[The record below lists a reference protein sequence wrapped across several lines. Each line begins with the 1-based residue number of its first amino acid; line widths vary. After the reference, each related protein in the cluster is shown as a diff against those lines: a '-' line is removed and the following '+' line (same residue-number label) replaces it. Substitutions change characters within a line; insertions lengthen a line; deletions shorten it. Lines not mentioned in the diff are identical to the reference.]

1 MRVFLLMVAITL
13 TASCAQI
20 KHTSISEKD
29 IWLSGVSE
37 KDIGLSKSLFFKKYS
52 SGVTLQRVLV
62 EKKAGIEVYTNV
74 STTGGNRIFIIFED
88 VDEFNKCPFS
98 SSGKCRYSYAELNEK
113 PIYTTDWAGT
123 GKMAGFFS
131 ESDLSTGSSLISRVL
146 FDKIKV
152 YDEKKIAMIRGNMRS
167 YGLSYNAAYSKWIAN
182 GQSLDDINLTGVKTN
197 EISHNSGY
205 LIDLETLNKL
215 SSQVA
220 NVTPKYNPKDEHV
233 TPKYNQKYEHVT
245 QKSYE
250 SNPKESLAGKLISAV
265 IDIYKLKEETK
276 INNKNLREVQKAARI
291 GTKSAI
297 KKANLMKQAQKP
309 MY

>member
-1 MRVFLLMVAITL
+1 MRVFLLMVAIIL
-13 TASCAQI
+13 TASCTQR

-123 GKMAGFFS
+123 GKMADFFS
-131 ESDLSTGSSLISRVL
+131 ESDLSAGSSLISRVL

-167 YGLSYNAAYSKWIAN
+167 HGLSYNAAYSKWIEN
-182 GQSLDDINLTGVKTN
+182 GQSLDDINLTGIKTN
-197 EISHNSGY
+197 EIAHSSGY

-220 NVTPKYNPKDEHV
+220 NVTPKYNPKDEHMI
-233 TPKYNQKYEHVT
+233 

-265 IDIYKLKEETK
+265 IDIYKFKEETK
-276 INNKNLREVQKAARI
+276 INNENHREVQKAARI